1 MAVTITCQMF
11 LHGAIFQSNCLNSN
25 SKYLAK
31 QNYYLTLS
39 AHKLHKLELSC
50 GLVSKLN
57 DFLESAWQSINIQ
70 QIKGPF
76 KAFSTHL
83 LTVHSQTVQ
92 AKVVTIVLFSMSL
105 VNNVY
110 SRGSKWVKYQST
122 VTLFSKPYRYKI
134 IFFA

>member
-39 AHKLHKLELSC
+39 AHKLHKLKLSC
-50 GLVSKLN
+50 GLDSKLN
-57 DFLESAWQSINIQ
+57 DFLESARQSINIQ

-76 KAFSTHL
+76 QAFSTYL
-83 LTVHSQTVQ
+83 LIIHCQT
-92 AKVVTIVLFSMSL
+92 KVATIVLFSMSL
-105 VNNVY
+105 VNNLY
-110 SRGSKWVKYQST
+110 SRGLKWVRYQNI
-122 VTLFSKPYRYKI
+122 VTLFIKCYTNLRYR
-134 IFFA
+134 IFLLS

>member
-11 LHGAIFQSNCLNSN
+11 LYGAIFQSNCLNSN

-92 AKVVTIVLFSMSL
+92 ASKSCNKRSLFNVTCQQCILEGLKM
-105 VNNVY
+105 
-110 SRGSKWVKYQST
+110 G
-122 VTLFSKPYRYKI
+122 
-134 IFFA
+134 